1 MPLILNIDTATEV
14 ASICISE
21 KDEVLG
27 SISNED
33 QKQHASFLQAGIKSV
48 LDTCGIKFND
58 LSAVSVTAGPGSY
71 TGLRVGIASAK
82 GFCYALKIPLIL
94 LNTLEVMAIAAIKSN
109 KTGDGI
115 LYCPM
120 IDARRT
126 EVFTAVYN
134 EEMEE
139 IIFPCVMKIEN
150 NSFLKLLDTQKIFFI
165 GSGAKKTSAVMNH
178 RNAIFADRRISPIQA
193 LAYLSFQKFEKQSFT
208 DVALADALYIK
219 EFFTI
224 S

>member
-14 ASICISE
+14 ASVCISE

-27 SISNED
+27 SINNKD
-33 QKQHASFLQAGIKSV
+33 QKQHASFLQAGIKSL
-48 LDTCGIKFND
+48 LDSSGIKLND
-58 LSAVSVTAGPGSY
+58 LSAVAVTAGPGSY

-94 LNTLEVMAIAAIKSN
+94 LNTLEIMAIAALKSN

-134 EEMEE
+134 EDLEE
-139 IIFPCVMKIEN
+139 IILPCVMKIEE
-150 NSFLKLLDTQKIFFI
+150 NSFSKLLDKQRVFFL
-165 GSGAKKTSAVMNH
+165 GSGAKKSSAIINH
-178 RNAIFADRRISPIQA
+178 PNAMFPNIRISPIPA
-193 LAYLSFQKFEKQSFT
+193 LACLSFQKFENQSFT
-208 DVALADALYIK
+208 DIASADALYIK

>member
-14 ASICISE
+14 ASVCISE

-27 SISNED
+27 AIGNED
-33 QKQHASFLQAGIKSV
+33 QKQHASFLQAGIKSL

-94 LNTLEVMAIAAIKSN
+94 LNTLEVMATAAIKSH
-109 KTGDGI
+109 KTEGVV
-115 LYCPM
+115 LFCPM

-134 EEMEE
+134 EDMEE

-150 NSFLKLLDTQKIFFI
+150 NSFSKLLDKQKIFFM
-165 GSGAKKTSAVMNH
+165 GSGAKKTSAVINH
-178 RNAIFADRRISPIQA
+178 PNAIFANFRISPIQA
-193 LAYLSFQKFEKQSFT
+193 LAYLSSQSFKNQSFA